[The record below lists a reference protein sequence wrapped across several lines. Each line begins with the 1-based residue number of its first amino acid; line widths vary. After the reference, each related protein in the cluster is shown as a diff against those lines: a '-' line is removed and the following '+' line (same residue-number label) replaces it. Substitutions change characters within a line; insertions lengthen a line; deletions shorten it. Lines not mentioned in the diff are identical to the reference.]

1 MESESTLDSELTDD
15 LNTQLK
21 LDRQKYLIRI
31 AALIVVNIAVFCQI
45 VEGQRS
51 STDVFLSALQAN
63 LIGVN
68 ALGFTL
74 GTIVAL
80 FPYRG
85 LSYKKR
91 YLRASLLTILILQII
106 MTVGLILIGLANA
119 IRIF

>member
-15 LNTQLK
+15 LNTELK
-21 LDRQKYLIRI
+21 LDRRKYLVRI
-31 AALIVVNIAVFCQI
+31 VALIVVNIVVFGQI

-51 STDVFLSALQAN
+51 STDIFLSALKAN

-68 ALGFTL
+68 VLGFTL

-85 LSYKKR
+85 LPYKKR
-91 YLRASLLTILILQII
+91 YLKASLLTILILQII
-106 MTVGLILIGLANA
+106 MTVGLILIGLTNA
-119 IRIF
+119 IRLF